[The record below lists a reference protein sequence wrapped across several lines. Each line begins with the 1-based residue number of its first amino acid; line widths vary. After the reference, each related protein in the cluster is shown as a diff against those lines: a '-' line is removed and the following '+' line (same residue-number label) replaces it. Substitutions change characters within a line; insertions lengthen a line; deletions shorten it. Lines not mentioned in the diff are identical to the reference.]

1 MKTAASR
8 TTTNSP
14 KLIVLPLLFIGNTL
28 VRPAQARHRPSLRFL
43 LVRGHR
49 RPYTREYTVKQ
60 LELEPSRYDD
70 LRKFSERIAY
80 DEATSAVLS
89 K

>member
-1 MKTAASR
+1 
-8 TTTNSP
+8 
-14 KLIVLPLLFIGNTL
+14 
-28 VRPAQARHRPSLRFL
+28 
-43 LVRGHR
+43 VRGHR